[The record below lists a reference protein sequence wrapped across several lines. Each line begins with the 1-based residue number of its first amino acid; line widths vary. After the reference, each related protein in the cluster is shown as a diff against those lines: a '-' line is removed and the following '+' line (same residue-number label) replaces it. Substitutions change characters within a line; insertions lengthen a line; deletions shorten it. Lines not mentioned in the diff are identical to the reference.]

1 MIAVEIIPELNVATS
16 RLLREIGRFSAHGFN
31 TLMPGAE
38 WNAGQIAEHIL
49 LTDIFIFRVLQEDVQ
64 FAGRLPD
71 EKVKLIKDMFL
82 DSGRRMK
89 EEFIGVPSDS
99 LKDPVTILQKISRE
113 RHDIIQ
119 YLNTAEED
127 SLCISY
133 SHPHLGTLTVT
144 EWIWFIVY
152 HSEWYTDQLKMME
165 TEN

>member
-1 MIAVEIIPELNVATS
+1 MIATEIIPELNDATS
-16 RLLREIGRFSAHGFN
+16 RLLREIGRFSSHGFN
-31 TLMPGAE
+31 TSIPGAE

-49 LTDIFIFRVLQEDVQ
+49 LTDIFIFRVLQGDVE
-64 FAGRLPD
+64 FAGRLPN
-71 EKVKLIKDMFL
+71 EKVRLIKDMFL
-82 DSGRRMK
+82 EAGGKMK
-89 EEFIGVPSDS
+89 EEDIAVPSDS

-119 YLNTAEED
+119 YLNAIEED

-152 HSEWYTDQLKMME
+152 HSEWCTGQLKLIE
-165 TEN
+165 TDD